1 MTRLDREPAP
11 QPAYSFA
18 NPPLHSYRSAT
29 RREQPTYT
37 FPMARPHRRRAVSF
51 VSRAYSSDPLER
63 IETIGGVNPDH
74 THWKMSQAAAI
85 AAIEAGT
92 DEFYVK
98 VSEVPVKLVVL

>member
-1 MTRLDREPAP
+1 
-11 QPAYSFA
+11 
-18 NPPLHSYRSAT
+18 
-29 RREQPTYT
+29 
-37 FPMARPHRRRAVSF
+37 MARPHRRRAVSF

-98 VSEVPVKLVVL
+98 VSEVPVKLVVLNHGGQKYLQSERETTHRDDLLSITPR